1 MSCPEVM
8 TQTGL
13 VRGFECNGVFKFRGV
28 PYCKPTT
35 GEGRFKPA
43 QAAEPWNGVLDC
55 KKHRSLLKDRQIWKV
70 RWGPL
75 IAATTRIV

>member
-13 VRGFECNGVFKFRGV
+13 VRGLEQNGVFKFRGI

-43 QAAEPWNGVLDC
+43 EPAQPWQGVRLHERDTDC
-55 KKHRSLLKDRQIWKV
+55 SSGAL
-70 RWGPL
+70 GP
-75 IAATTRIV
+75 